1 MDYKEIVVPKFYRY
15 TSEWVES
22 NITSKYDLSATCR
35 HPDADIQIT
44 VYIHHHGQRVVDFAK
59 RLNLKIREV
68 SSPEFSGYD
77 STAIR
82 KVFGA
87 FSPDCLSPDHWQTEL
102 DIVNYEL
109 APKPVLKIISE
120 VRDLHEKALSLYE
133 LVKSDLAA
141 IADGMDAKN
150 EELRQLQRDN
160 QVGRLSHSRA
170 IEVLHAGTKEGFV
183 YILSHE
189 WMPRIYKI
197 GFTARNP
204 DSRAK
209 EVSASSGLPVGFKVE
224 SYWRTRDPYI
234 VEQRVFAELNEYR
247 KSGGEFFE
255 GSLEHF
261 TSAIRG
267 LLITD

>member
-170 IEVLHAGTKEGFV
+170 IEVLHAGTKRG
-183 YILSHE
+183 LSTYSLTNGCLE
-189 WMPRIYKI
+189 
-197 GFTARNP
+197 FTRLASPLETLTQGQRRSQHHL
-204 DSRAK
+204 DFLLGSR
-209 EVSASSGLPVGFKVE
+209 SSLTGGL
-224 SYWRTRDPYI
+224 
-234 VEQRVFAELNEYR
+234 
-247 KSGGEFFE
+247 
-255 GSLEHF
+255 
-261 TSAIRG
+261 AIRT
-267 LLITD
+267 LSNSECSPS